1 MEGCLTFQLGGGCFS
16 DGGASFLSAGGA
28 LPGGIGFDGGGG
40 GEKNCRIGGWPP
52 HALHTMGNPRD
63 ECS

>member
-28 LPGGIGFDGGGG
+28 LPGGIGFDGGGVKKTVGSG
-40 GEKNCRIGGWPP
+40 GGPP
-52 HALHTMGNPRD
+52 MPYTLWETLGMRG
-63 ECS
+63 

>member
-1 MEGCLTFQLGGGCFS
+1 MFDISIGGGCFS

-40 GEKNCRIGGWPP
+40 EKNCRIGGWPP